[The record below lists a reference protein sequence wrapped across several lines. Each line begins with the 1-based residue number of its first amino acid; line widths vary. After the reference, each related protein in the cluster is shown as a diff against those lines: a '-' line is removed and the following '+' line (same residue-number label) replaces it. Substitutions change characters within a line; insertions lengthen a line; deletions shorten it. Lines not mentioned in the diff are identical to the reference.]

1 MIFKRFATDGK
12 NNLRREAESLAA
24 MIPALLAE
32 ARDTAQMMR
41 SGEHGRR
48 RSGPGDAFWQ
58 FRRYQPG
65 DEASKIDWRQS
76 AKASQLY
83 VRERE
88 WSTTSLVHLWP
99 DLSSSM
105 RWRSDRH
112 VPQKAH
118 RALVLAASLGFLL
131 VEAGETVHFLGS
143 ALPPATDAA
152 GIGRFLEEAAAG
164 DPNILMPEAPKRRGH
179 VVLISDFLFE
189 EKELDR
195 TFGAIADGGHQGHL
209 VHLLDPEEM
218 NWTYQGRVRL
228 SGLKGENDIVIA
240 QAEGVQDAYQ
250 ERMAAFQSGVED
262 SARRKGWSF
271 GAALTDQPPLQ
282 ALIRLHG
289 VIGGF

>member
-1 MIFKRFATDGK
+1 MIFGRFATDGK

-24 MIPALLAE
+24 MLPALLAE
-32 ARDTAQMMR
+32 ARDVAQMMR

-88 WSTTSLVHLWP
+88 WSTTTIVHLWP

-112 VPQKAH
+112 VPEKAH

-143 ALPPATDAA
+143 NAPPATDAA
-152 GIGRFLEEAAAG
+152 GIGRLLAEAAARG
-164 DPNILMPEAPKRRGH
+164 PDISLPEAPRGRGH

-189 EKELDR
+189 AEQLDR
-195 TFGAIADGGHQGHL
+195 TFAAIADGGHQGHL
-209 VHLLDPEEM
+209 VHLLDPEEI
-218 NWTYQGRVRL
+218 NWTYQGRLRL
-228 SGLKGENDIVIA
+228 SGVKGEDDVLIA
-240 QAEGVQDAYQ
+240 SAEGLQDAYR
-250 ERMAAFQSGVED
+250 ERMATFQSAMED

-271 GAALTDQPPLQ
+271 GTAITDQPTLL

-289 VIGGF
+289 EIGGF